1 MQLVIIFICLY
12 DAETRLICQPRY
24 RSMCELTSMQAACWF
39 GRSGNATLG
48 GVAAHLYAEFDGQF
62 IDLQKLHLALQRLYK
77 EHPI

>member
-12 DAETRLICQPRY
+12 DAETRLICQPSY

-48 GVAAHLYAEFDGQF
+48 GVAATSMQNLTVNLL
-62 IDLQKLHLALQRLYK
+62 IYK
-77 EHPI
+77 NYI